1 VTRASWSAAG
11 RWFLLRVAAAF
22 LVAGAAL
29 PVAGCG
35 SSEDGSQSTST
46 PAATATATAREPE
59 PSNDED
65 VLDRLPEVP
74 AATGS
79 SRPPT
84 STDGTGGNAFLTAVF
99 DDVQSMWAREFEAA
113 GDRYTPARITIFR
126 DEVHT
131 ACGTQSANVG
141 PFYCP
146 ADHGVYLDTRFFD
159 ALSRRAGVRLGDFAQ
174 AYVVAHEV
182 AHHVQL
188 LLGIMQRVAAADQQD
203 PAGENARSVRLEL
216 QADCFAGVWMHSS
229 YQRGQLTAADV
240 EDALRAAAV
249 VGSDFQQHL
258 ATGTIRPEDWTHGS
272 SRQRQHWVTI
282 GFEQG
287 RPAACDTFGS

>member
-1 VTRASWSAAG
+1 VTRASRSAAG
-11 RWFLLRVAAAF
+11 RWFLLCVAAVF

-29 PVAGCG
+29 SVAGCG
-35 SSEDGSQSTST
+35 SSEDGSQGTST
-46 PAATATATAREPE
+46 PAATATATAGEPE
-59 PSNDED
+59 PSAGED

-74 AATGS
+74 AATES
-79 SRPPT
+79 SRPP
-84 STDGTGGNAFLTAVF
+84 SSDGTDGNAFLTAVF
-99 DDVQSMWAREFEAA
+99 DDVQSVWTREFEAA
-113 GDRYTPARITIFR
+113 GVRYTPARITIFR

-272 SRQRQHWVTI
+272 SRQRQHWLTI

-287 RPAACDTFGS
+287 RPSACDTFGS